1 MVRALEKGLFEPVRS
16 GTKDSGWWHGD
27 DYLFLHLKMSSCGC
41 PVVPEVPLS
50 CRGQGRRQ
58 RSAQLGPAGRAR
70 SLSCPLM
77 GSTPAATSELHDRS
91 GRCYKCWSQRK
102 WPWPESANSNANSTQ
117 TQKTQCKLKKKIQMS
132 AVPQG
137 DLCVGENHPQGV
149 RVVRYDSTLTP
160 ICTWLLW
167 PWWVQLDHEL
177 LQRPHLSPRLWRLVW
192 RQPGCFLGH
201 FPSWLTS

>member
-117 TQKTQCKLKKKIQMS
+117 TQKTQCKFKKKNPNECGSPGRSVCRWKPPPRSTCCSLWQHFDSNLHVALVTLVSS
-132 AVPQG
+132 AGPWAFARTPFVPK
-137 DLCVGENHPQGV
+137 
-149 RVVRYDSTLTP
+149 T
-160 ICTWLLW
+160 
-167 PWWVQLDHEL
+167 
-177 LQRPHLSPRLWRLVW
+177 
-192 RQPGCFLGH
+192 
-201 FPSWLTS
+201 